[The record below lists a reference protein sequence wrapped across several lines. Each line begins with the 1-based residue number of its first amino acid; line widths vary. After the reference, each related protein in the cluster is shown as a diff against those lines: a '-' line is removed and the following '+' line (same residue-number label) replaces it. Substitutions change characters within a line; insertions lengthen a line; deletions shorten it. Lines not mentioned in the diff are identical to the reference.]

1 MPADAV
7 TIELVRNALI
17 SVTGEMRT
25 KIMRSA
31 FSPIIYESLD
41 FSVAFFNERAETL
54 AQADGLPYFLC
65 DLPNAV
71 RAVIEDVGGAQHM
84 RAGDVFLVN
93 DPYRC
98 SQHPQDVSIVKP
110 AYYRGELFGFTA
122 VRVHLIDLGGK
133 AGFASTDATEIYQ
146 EGLVIPTV
154 HLHREGRLNEEIV
167 RLMAANSRTSMSTL
181 LGDLQA
187 QVGACI
193 VGEARLVE
201 VIDRHGYELYRECC
215 DALLVQGETYARAKV
230 REIPDGRYAAELFL
244 DDDGVNR
251 DEPVRIKVIL
261 SIEESDMVVDL
272 TGSSGPCA
280 GPYNMNPNYTAAICR
295 IAFKSLTSPHEPSN
309 EGHFR
314 PVRPLIAAQSVF
326 NATRREALAGA
337 DYVIVMVMIGGVAPF
352 EVDIEVPARFGV
364 DQTVGDTLGPGGVF
378 RGLRTIPFLIDLC
391 TEMEE
396 LCPDALLINYANPMA
411 MNCWAMSAAT
421 GIRNVGLCHSVQ
433 NTSRQLARY
442 CGIPADEVTYWV
454 AGINHMAWFL
464 EFEHDGRDAYPLLRE
479 AADDPAIVAQDPIRF
494 DILRHFDYFVT
505 ESSHHMSEYVPYYR
519 KNGDVIAAY
528 IPEKWNYP
536 SFWPAERE
544 ASQEAI
550 RRKLSV
556 TDPLEIARSAEYGVQ
571 NHSGHGNQHIDSG
584 EWQRVERGPD
594 HESAERVLCRGSVS
608 G

>member
-1 MPADAV
+1 MPRVAMIGAGSTVFATRLITDMLTHPELADS
-7 TIELVRNALI
+7 TLV
-17 SVTGEMRT
+17 
-25 KIMRSA
+25 
-31 FSPIIYESLD
+31 SLVD
-41 FSVAFFNERAETL
+41 IDPDRL
-54 AQADGLPYFLC
+54 ANTEAY
-65 DLPNAV
+65 AR
-71 RAVIEDVGGAQHM
+71 RAVE
-84 RAGDVFLVN
+84 
-93 DPYRC
+93 
-98 SQHPQDVSIVKP
+98 
-110 AYYRGELFGFTA
+110 
-122 VRVHLIDLGGK
+122 
-133 AGFASTDATEIYQ
+133 
-146 EGLVIPTV
+146 
-154 HLHREGRLNEEIV
+154 
-167 RLMAANSRTSMSTL
+167 
-181 LGDLQA
+181 
-187 QVGACI
+187 QVGAGMRI
-193 VGEARLVE
+193 E
-201 VIDRHGYELYRECC
+201 V
-215 DALLVQGETYARAKV
+215 
-230 REIPDGRYAAELFL
+230 P
-244 DDDGVNR
+244 
-251 DEPVRIKVIL
+251 
-261 SIEESDMVVDL
+261 
-272 TGSSGPCA
+272 
-280 GPYNMNPNYTAAICR
+280 
-295 IAFKSLTSPHEPSN
+295 
-309 EGHFR
+309 
-314 PVRPLIAAQSVF
+314 
-326 NATRREALAGA
+326 ATRREALAGA

-464 EFEHDGRDAYPLLRE
+464 EFEHDGRDAYRLLRE

-519 KNGDVIAAY
+519 KSGDVIAAY

-571 NHSGHGNQHIDSG
+571 IIQAMETNTSIRVNGNVSNAGLITNLPNGCCVEVPCLVDGTGIRPCHVG
-584 EWQRVERGPD
+584 ELPSQLAGLNRTNIGVQELTVQAALGRDRRKAAQAVLLDPLTSALLTPGQIERMVD
-594 HESAERVLCRGSVS
+594 EMFERQSHELPQFRRPTRSPSAP
-608 G
+608 